1 MSFCSQANPIAGY
14 ALTLFLLV
22 CILPAQAQERAAL
35 SGNWILNAELS
46 ENTDKKVERVL
57 RNMGQK
63 VDRCWFKCEEDR
75 FRGGPKEQ
83 ELYDRL
89 SYDKILSIELNEP
102 AYSFTYEDNYQRAI
116 YTDGRSQSVSLNR
129 LETVE
134 DFSFAHWEGNQLL
147 VEGRPRDGGFAN
159 ETYSLIEG
167 GTRLKAELYIHPAAF
182 SEPIELV
189 RIYDR
194 IVNPDAP

>member
-1 MSFCSQANPIAGY
+1 MSFCPQANPIAGY

-22 CILPAQAQERAAL
+22 CTLPAQAQERPAL

-63 VDRCWFKCEEDR
+63 VNRCWLKCEEDR

-102 AYSFTYEDNYQRAI
+102 AYRFTYEDNYQRAI

-129 LETVE
+129 IETVE

-147 VEGRPRDGGFAN
+147 V
-159 ETYSLIEG
+159 
-167 GTRLKAELYIHPAAF
+167 
-182 SEPIELV
+182 
-189 RIYDR
+189 
-194 IVNPDAP
+194 